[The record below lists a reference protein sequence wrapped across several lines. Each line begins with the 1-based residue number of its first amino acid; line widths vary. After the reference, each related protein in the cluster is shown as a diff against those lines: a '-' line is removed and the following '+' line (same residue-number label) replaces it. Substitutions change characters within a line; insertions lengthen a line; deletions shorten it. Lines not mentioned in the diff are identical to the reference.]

1 MWRVESKK
9 SSLLFSK
16 LIFWNIVNPSNNFE
30 FLKQVG
36 TNCRNYRAFLIEY
49 RLVENDLRNT
59 LNLNVLKK
67 NGIFFRIFVLGKNE
81 CRFHNSGILER
92 VGIRGLSRKFIF
104 D

>member
-1 MWRVESKK
+1 MEGGEQKIFFT
-9 SSLLFSK
+9 LLK

-59 LNLNVLKK
+59 LNLNVLNKK
-67 NGIFFRIFVLGKNE
+67 WNIFPNFCFWKKMN
-81 CRFHNSGILER
+81 
-92 VGIRGLSRKFIF
+92 VGSIIQEYWSV
-104 D
+104 